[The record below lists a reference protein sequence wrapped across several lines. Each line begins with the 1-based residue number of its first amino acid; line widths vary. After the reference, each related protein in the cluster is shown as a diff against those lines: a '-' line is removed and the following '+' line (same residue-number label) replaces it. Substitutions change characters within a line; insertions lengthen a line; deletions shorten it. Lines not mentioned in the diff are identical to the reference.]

1 MKILNREKN
10 IKNIEDAI
18 NSNAKPYTL
27 VIMPAIFISIL
38 FIIPFLW
45 GIYLTFTNFKLGS
58 QSMDFNWF
66 RNYWSILTSE
76 DFWGAAIRTLQYA
89 LLAVSIEFM
98 LAVILSMLMNTETFM
113 AKVMRRLISFPLM
126 IAPILATLALKLM
139 LNNRFGVVNYL
150 LSFFGQQDFAWG
162 ASPATSMFTVILV
175 DIWIFTPFMALIILA
190 GLRSLP
196 KDPLE
201 AAEVDGASSR
211 DIFFK
216 IMAPMILPTVLVA
229 VIFRFIDCVKVFDV
243 IWGMTAG
250 GPGSSTLTLS
260 IQGYVLSFSAM
271 DIAKGNT
278 VLGLIWIINL
288 VLGNKLLDFWRVSR
302 ERLGS

>member
-1 MKILNREKN
+1 
-10 IKNIEDAI
+10 
-18 NSNAKPYTL
+18 
-27 VIMPAIFISIL
+27 
-38 FIIPFLW
+38 
-45 GIYLTFTNFKLGS
+45 
-58 QSMDFNWF
+58 
-66 RNYWSILTSE
+66 
-76 DFWGAAIRTLQYA
+76 
-89 LLAVSIEFM
+89 
-98 LAVILSMLMNTETFM
+98 
-113 AKVMRRLISFPLM
+113 
-126 IAPILATLALKLM
+126 
-139 LNNRFGVVNYL
+139 
-150 LSFFGQQDFAWG
+150 
-162 ASPATSMFTVILV
+162 MFTVILV